1 LKKVKEG
8 GDQFLNLAKKE
19 AKEYIKTKLNYRTEK
34 TINLIFADKIDDLK
48 KLRQNIIRMSPKT
61 CSSRCK
67 FNLFIYSYT

>member
-1 LKKVKEG
+1 M
-8 GDQFLNLAKKE
+8 N
-19 AKEYIKTKLNYRTEK
+19 I
-34 TINLIFADKIDDLK
+34 IFADKIDDLK